1 MPKTLMI
8 NYLHTIIKNNKKSLY
23 ITFLNKVEIMKP
35 ANTKHSFNSSSKK
48 TSSILLFISLI
59 IFFPQHLHA
68 EDKPNDVPQEESEA
82 KLEQLKAGIKK
93 MTNWLLNANDEKSGL
108 NKDLEQNEL
117 KINQLSKSIRS
128 GNKQIKINKDALVKL
143 NLQLTELKAKLTTH
157 RSFLEKQIQVAYF
170 QEEHSKIKL
179 LLNTDNPQDIAR
191 QMRYFDFIKN
201 ARKEKIDEVL
211 TFLQQIQVTEKSI
224 KQKTDNL
231 ELKTKQRESSQ
242 LELTFTLKNKH
253 QLLVKLEK
261 NIKSNTQ
268 RLEKMQVDQ
277 SRLKSLLDELEASL
291 ANIDLPSD
299 SAPFSQQKSKLPW
312 PSHGKVVA
320 EYGSSVA
327 KGKLTLNGMRFSTKE
342 NDAVTSIYSGRVIF
356 ANWIRGFGLLLIID
370 HGDQFMSLYGNNKN
384 LTKETGD
391 WVRAGETIAISS
403 ENTTSL
409 ESGLYFEIRKQ
420 GKPLNP
426 RKWLR

>member
-1 MPKTLMI
+1 
-8 NYLHTIIKNNKKSLY
+8 
-23 ITFLNKVEIMKP
+23 MKP

-59 IFFPQHLHA
+59 IFSPLHLHA
-68 EDKPNDVPQEESEA
+68 EDKLTDISQEESEA
-82 KLEQLKAGIKK
+82 KLEKLKSGIKK
-93 MTNWLLNANDEKSGL
+93 MTNWLFNASDEKSGL
-108 NKDLEQNEL
+108 NKDLEQSEL
-117 KINQLSKSIRS
+117 KINQLSKKIRS
-128 GNKQIKINKDALVKL
+128 GNSQIKINKTELAKL
-143 NLQLTELKAKLTTH
+143 KLQLKELKAKLKTH
-157 RSFLEKQIQVAYF
+157 RNFLEKQIQVAYF

-211 TFLQQIQVTEKSI
+211 TFLQQIQATEKSI
-224 KQKTDNL
+224 KQKTKNL
-231 ELKTKQRESSQ
+231 ERKTKQRESSQ
-242 LELTFTLKNKH
+242 LELSYTLKNKH
-253 QLLVKLEK
+253 ELLVKLEK
-261 NIKSNTQ
+261 SIKSNTQ

-312 PSHGKVVA
+312 PSHAKVVA

-327 KGKLTLNGMRFSTKE
+327 KGKLALNGMRFTTKE
-342 NDAVTSIYSGRVIF
+342 NDPVTSIYSGRVIF

-370 HGDQFMSLYGNNKN
+370 HGHQFMSLYGNNKN
-384 LTKETGD
+384 LSKETGD

-403 ENTTSL
+403 ESTTSP